1 MREPVLPAIDL
12 GAPEAGGRSAF
23 VPGVRGRSR
32 QRMREFQA
40 NLTAR
45 LRDARSGDSGA
56 GRLAVRV
63 VDCDCLLHLPEAG
76 EILPVPIITSVPLT
90 QAWFLGIASVR
101 GRIVSVIDLGRYMER
116 GATRVDKDS
125 RLILL
130 GESLGFNAGLV
141 VSAVLGL
148 RSIKD
153 MTPESSEPTAER
165 PDWMEAPCIEP
176 DGHRW
181 LPLELGRLTREAR
194 FLHAG
199 V

>member
-1 MREPVLPAIDL
+1 MRESAVSVTDHDATQ
-12 GAPEAGGRSAF
+12 ETGRSIF

-45 LRDARSGDSGA
+45 LREARSGDPGY

-76 EILPVPIITSVPLT
+76 EILSVPIITSVPLA
-90 QAWFLGIASVR
+90 QPWFMGIASVR
-101 GRIVSVIDLGRYMER
+101 GRIFSVIDLGRYMER
-116 GATRVDKDS
+116 GATRLDKDC

-148 RSIKD
+148 RSVKD
-153 MTPESSEPTAER
+153 MISESGAANAER
-165 PDWMEAPCIEP
+165 PDWMNTPCTEQ

-181 LPLELGRLTREAR
+181 LPLELGRLTREER

-199 V
+199 I